1 MNKAIKTAALT
12 VLGIALSVPVWGAA
26 KYGDASIQKGKL
38 TVLREGRRLTF
49 DESDRQVEIN
59 HLDVIRVG
67 RNSNVVLS
75 TIEKATITLGS
86 NAVFQVKPWQRK
98 EEKGFFRMLFG
109 RMRAK
114 ISGLVGSERF
124 SVQSATATIG
134 VKGTEEVILVNVQG
148 DATLGVTENEVE
160 LRGRGGGQ
168 LNVLEGAASGVVG
181 GVTPAKSFEI
191 DASALA
197 DLNSVGPTTDDA
209 IRVPLGQL
217 LVANGV
223 VSQEQVD
230 RSERGAREGVELPVA
245 AVGPDGGDI
254 LDNVA
259 DDVQDAANEAGGI
272 TAPISI
278 DFEN

>member
-38 TVLREGRRLTF
+38 TVLREGRRLTY
-49 DESDRQVEIN
+49 DEGDRQVEIN

-67 RNSNVVLS
+67 RDSNVVLS

-114 ISGLVGSERF
+114 ISGLVGNERF

-148 DATLGVTENEVE
+148 DATLGVTENEVA
-160 LRGRGGGQ
+160 LRGLGGGQ
-168 LNVLEGAASGVVG
+168 LNVLEGSASGVVLG
-181 GVTPAKSFEI
+181 ITPTVSFVF
-191 DASALA
+191 DADVFE

-223 VSQEQVD
+223 VSQELVD
-230 RSERGAREGVELPVA
+230 RSERGAREGMELPVA
-245 AVGPDGGDI
+245 ARGPDGAGI
-254 LDNVA
+254 LDDVA
-259 DDVQDAANEAGGI
+259 ADAQDAANEAGGI
-272 TAPISI
+272 TIPISVQ
-278 DFEN
+278 FEN